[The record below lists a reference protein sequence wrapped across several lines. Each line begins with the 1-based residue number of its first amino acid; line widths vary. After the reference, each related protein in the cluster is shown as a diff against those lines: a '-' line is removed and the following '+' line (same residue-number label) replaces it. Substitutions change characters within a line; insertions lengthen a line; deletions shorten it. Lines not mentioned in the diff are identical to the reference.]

1 LNIVNEAA
9 LVAGQKSLT
18 DKPSQESVYYS
29 KSENPLSKLAVEQH
43 QKQITLKDQE
53 IARLRSQI
61 EQYSSDFFTQQQE
74 NDSLNFNKSQL

>member
-1 LNIVNEAA
+1 MNIVNEAA

-29 KSENPLSKLAVEQH
+29 QSENPLSKLAVEQH